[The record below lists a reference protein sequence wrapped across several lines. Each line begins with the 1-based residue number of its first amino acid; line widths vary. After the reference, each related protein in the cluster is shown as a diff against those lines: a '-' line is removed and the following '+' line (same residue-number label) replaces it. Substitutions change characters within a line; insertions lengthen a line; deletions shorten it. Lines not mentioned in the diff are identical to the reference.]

1 MSERT
6 IQSRPRGRVQVR
18 LSFDEGTGEMF
29 EALRAMALQARA
41 PYLYYLVR
49 LGQTVQST
57 LMQGVLP
64 LSAALPDTAGS
75 NSASVPMA
83 TTLVALASPHSANQH
98 AEECLAA
105 LEDWVIDLGPDVAE
119 ADGLRTTRQ

>member
-1 MSERT
+1 VSERT

-57 LMQGVLP
+57 LMQSGLP
-64 LSAALPDTAGS
+64 LAAALPVTAAS

-83 TTLVALASPHSANQH
+83 TALAALAAPRSANQH
-98 AEECLAA
+98 AEESLAA
-105 LEDWVIDLGPDVAE
+105 LKDWVIDPGPDVAG
-119 ADGLRTTRQ
+119 ADGLQTTRQ